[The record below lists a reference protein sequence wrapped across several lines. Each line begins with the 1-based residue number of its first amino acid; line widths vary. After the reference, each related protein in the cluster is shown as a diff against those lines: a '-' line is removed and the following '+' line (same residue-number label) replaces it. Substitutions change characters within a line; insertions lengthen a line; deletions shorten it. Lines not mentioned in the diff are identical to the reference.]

1 MEQKTIDQFIAS
13 LTPDELEKHRELIH
27 QCLKRKML
35 IRKYTEKTQNDIAK
49 VSDNLQIF
57 KRGLVELENII
68 NIQSSMTRDLVDD
81 IMPILKSPLNNKP
94 STN

>member
-1 MEQKTIDQFIAS
+1 LEQKTIDQFIAG
-13 LTPDELEKHRELIH
+13 LAPDEFEKHRELIH
-27 QCLKRKML
+27 QCLERKML

-49 VSDNLQIF
+49 ISDNLEIF

-68 NIQSSMTRDLVDD
+68 NIQSGITQDLLDD
-81 IMPILKSPLNNKP
+81 IKPILKSLLNSKP

>member
-13 LTPDELEKHRELIH
+13 LTPDELEKHREIIQ
-27 QCLKRKML
+27 QCLERKML

-49 VSDNLQIF
+49 ISDNLQIF
-57 KRGLVELENII
+57 KRGLVELENIV
-68 NIQSSMTRDLVDD
+68 NIQSGMTEDLLSD
-81 IMPILKSPLNNKP
+81 IMPLLKSLLNSTP

>member
-13 LTPDELEKHRELIH
+13 LTPDELEKHREIIQ
-27 QCLKRKML
+27 QCLERKRL

-49 VSDNLQIF
+49 ISDNLQIF

-68 NIQSSMTRDLVDD
+68 NIQSGMTEDLLSD
-81 IMPILKSPLNNKP
+81 IMPLLKSLLNSTP

>member
-13 LTPDELEKHRELIH
+13 LTPDELEKHRELIE
-27 QCLKRKML
+27 QCLERKML

-49 VSDNLQIF
+49 ISDNLKIF
-57 KRGLVELENII
+57 KKGLVELENIV
-68 NIQSSMTRDLVDD
+68 NIQSGMTQDLLDD
-81 IMPILKSPLNNKP
+81 IKPILESLLNSKP